1 MEEKKEKKTIRCS
14 YAVLVIILFAAL
26 AFVTDYAF
34 IERKTSKCDC
44 PKCEATNNE
53 VISGDIENKDNTDN
67 TQVTEND
74 ENKVENSI
82 KNIYNVNELTIKAFD
97 NYPVFNDISNYS
109 NIVESFMVGKEYYAS
124 LDLNGKVTI
133 VKYGDENST
142 NGVLNVE
149 NVIDILLFE
158 RPAFDSEQFLYLL
171 TDGGDVYSYKFGESD
186 NNNYNATKVDNV
198 SNVKKMFISRY
209 NKQNAG
215 GSWALFVINGNNE
228 SIMIDAAGV

>member
-1 MEEKKEKKTIRCS
+1 MKEKKRINS
-14 YAVLVIILFAAL
+14 NYGILVILLFAIVSFL
-26 AFVTDYAF
+26 TDYIV
-34 IERKTSKCDC
+34 IERKLRVCEC
-44 PKCEATNNE
+44 PKCEITNNE
-53 VISGDIENKDNTDN
+53 VISDNTDN

-74 ENKVENSI
+74 ENKIEKSI
-82 KNIYNVNELTIKAFD
+82 KNIYNVNDLTIKAFD

-109 NIVESFMVGKEYYAS
+109 NIVESFMVGKGYYVS
-124 LDLNGKVTI
+124 LDLNGKVSI

-158 RPAFDSEQFLYLL
+158 RPAFDSEQYLYLL
-171 TDGGDVYSYKFGESD
+171 TDNGDVYSYKFGESD

-198 SNVKKMFISRY
+198 SNINKMFISRY

-228 SIMIDAAGV
+228 SIMIAAAGV

>member
-1 MEEKKEKKTIRCS
+1 MEEKKEKKSIKCS
-14 YAVLVIILFAAL
+14 YAILVIAL
-26 AFVTDYAF
+26 CATVAFLTDY
-34 IERKTSKCDC
+34 IIIDRKTKNCDC

-53 VISGDIENKDNTDN
+53 VISDNTDN

-74 ENKVENSI
+74 VNKVENSI
-82 KNIYNVNELTIKAFD
+82 KNIYNVNELTVKTMDDYSWFTD
-97 NYPVFNDISNYS
+97 LSNYS
-109 NIVESFMVGKEYYAS
+109 NTVESFMVGKGYYAS

-158 RPAFDSEQFLYLL
+158 RPAFDSEQYLYLL
-171 TDGGDVYSYKFGESD
+171 TDSGDVYSYKFGESD

>member
-1 MEEKKEKKTIRCS
+1 MEEKKEKKTIKCS
-14 YAVLVIILFAAL
+14 YAVLVIILCATV
-26 AFVTDYAF
+26 AFLTDY
-34 IERKTSKCDC
+34 IIIDRKTNNCDS
-44 PKCEATNNE
+44 PTGEVTNNE
-53 VISGDIENKDNTDN
+53 VKSGDIENKDNTDN

-82 KNIYNVNELTIKAFD
+82 KNIYNVNDLTIKAFD

-109 NIVESFMVGKEYYAS
+109 NIVESFMVGKGYYAS

-133 VKYGDENST
+133 VKHGDENST

-158 RPAFDSEQFLYLL
+158 RPVFDSEQYLYLL
-171 TDGGDVYSYKFGESD
+171 TDSGDVYSYKFGESD

-228 SIMIDAAGV
+228 SIMIDAAGF